1 MCKIIH
7 VDKCSSVA
15 CLRVQLSGEVTLRR
29 VGDMRFMFRQTRGV
43 VLGAVVTSL
52 ACLSAPAQTQNGV
65 TNSTK
70 NPQQIATLH
79 WYAANLT
86 TAFSVGTTP
95 FGVAFD
101 GANVWVVNGGDNDVE
116 KLRAND
122 GAVLG
127 AFSVGQSRAS
137 PRGLAFDGENVWVS
151 NSGGNDV
158 TELRGQRRL
167 TARNV
172 CGRSDPG

>member
-1 MCKIIH
+1 
-7 VDKCSSVA
+7 
-15 CLRVQLSGEVTLRR
+15 
-29 VGDMRFMFRQTRGV
+29 MRFMFRQTRGV

-158 TELRGQRRL
+158 TELKGPSDGSL
-167 TARNV
+167 LGTFVAGATPADVVYDGANV
-172 CGRSDPG
+172 